1 MKAVVEGYFKVL
13 DEDMAAA
20 RQLMACVPRVS
31 AFHLQ
36 QAAEK
41 LVKAIL
47 SAENIHASADHN
59 IGQLVASLP
68 DGHEWK
74 ADLMEL
80 DYLSQFATTFRYPS
94 ETGKVKPAPERA
106 KLEEFAEL
114 IATLADDARQWCDE
128 RDDTL
133 KPF

>member
-1 MKAVVEGYFKVL
+1 MKAVAEGYFKVS

-20 RQLMACVPRVS
+20 RQLMTSVPRVS

-47 SAENIHASADHN
+47 STENIHSGANHN
-59 IGQLVASLP
+59 IGQLVALLP

-94 ETGKVKPAPERA
+94 ETGRIRPAPDTA
-106 KLEEFAEL
+106 KLAEFFEL
-114 IATLADDARQWCDE
+114 IAALTDDAKQWCAD
-128 RDDTL
+128 RDDA
-133 KPF
+133 PESS

>member
-1 MKAVVEGYFKVL
+1 MKPVAAGYFKVL
-13 DEDMAAA
+13 DEDLAAA
-20 RQLMACVPRVS
+20 RLLMTSVPRAS

-47 SAENIHASADHN
+47 STENIHAGAEHN
-59 IGQLVASLP
+59 IGQLAALLP

-80 DYLSQFATTFRYPS
+80 DYLSQFATAFRSPS
-94 ETGKVKPAPERA
+94 ETGRIKPEPDRA
-106 KLEEFAEL
+106 RLAEFAEL
-114 IATLADDARQWCDE
+114 IAALADDARRWCAD
-128 RDDTL
+128 RDL
-133 KPF
+133 R